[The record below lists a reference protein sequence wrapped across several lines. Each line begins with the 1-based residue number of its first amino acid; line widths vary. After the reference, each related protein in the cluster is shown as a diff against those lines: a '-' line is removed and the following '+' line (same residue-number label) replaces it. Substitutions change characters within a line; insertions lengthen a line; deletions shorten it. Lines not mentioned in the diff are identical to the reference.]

1 MAEEDYD
8 DDREARIFTS
18 GGSLNLNSTFLT
30 AAGDSHLVMGMGHD
44 HFSNNECDGRKEKG
58 CPITHLFDEILVIA
72 GHWHTD
78 ILFIFYFEVLFE
90 DERACNNY
98 FIPLCGFQ

>member
-1 MAEEDYD
+1 MDLQGEDSNNLMFTNDDDDDDDDDIMAEEDYD

-30 AAGDSHLVMGMGHD
+30 AAGEPHLVNGHD

-58 CPITHLFDEILVIA
+58 CHVTNLF
-72 GHWHTD
+72 
-78 ILFIFYFEVLFE
+78 
-90 DERACNNY
+90 
-98 FIPLCGFQ
+98 

>member
-30 AAGDSHLVMGMGHD
+30 AAGEPHLVTGH
-44 HFSNNECDGRKEKG
+44 SIPLWATRGSK
-58 CPITHLFDEILVIA
+58 PEILISA
-72 GHWHTD
+72 
-78 ILFIFYFEVLFE
+78 I
-90 DERACNNY
+90 
-98 FIPLCGFQ
+98 